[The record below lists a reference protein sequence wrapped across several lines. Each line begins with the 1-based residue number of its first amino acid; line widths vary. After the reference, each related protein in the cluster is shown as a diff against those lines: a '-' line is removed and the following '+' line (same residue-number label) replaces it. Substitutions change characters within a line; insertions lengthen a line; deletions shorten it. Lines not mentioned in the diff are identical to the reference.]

1 MDFTIKKPN
10 HILAALLVVFAFTLI
25 ILLPLFTYFQPISTT
40 PSLNQLPQSMR
51 FAVELFTLIIQ
62 ILFVAIGLFILIPVI
77 WYKLVNNY
85 TKKQILHQI
94 KLRREAADIAIL
106 WGILTMIL
114 MFITLFIIG
123 IILTTLGY
131 NLEQSGNIQDLK
143 NLFSIPSLFIIVTIQ
158 PIGEEIFFRG
168 FLLEK
173 LKTTTG
179 TLPAIL
185 ISSILFGIAH
195 LSAQNIYPA
204 IITAILGI
212 LLAYMVI
219 KTKHLITAI
228 SAHIF
233 YNIISVSLYLIGQS
247 FI

>member
-10 HILAALLVVFAFTLI
+10 NILALLLLLFALSLI
-25 ILLPLFTYFQPISTT
+25 LLLPLLSYFQTPSTT
-40 PSLNQLPQSMR
+40 PNLSQLPESLR

-62 ILFVAIGLFILIPVI
+62 ILFVAIGLFIFIPII

-85 TKKQILHQI
+85 TKPQILYHL

-114 MFITLFIIG
+114 MFIILFIIG
-123 IILTTLGY
+123 ITLTTLGY

-143 NLFSIPSLFIIVTIQ
+143 NIFSLPSLIIIITIQ

-168 FLLEK
+168 FLLDK

-185 ISSILFGIAH
+185 ITSVLFGIAH

-204 IITAILGI
+204 LITALLGI
-212 LLAYMVI
+212 LLAYIVI
-219 KTKHLITAI
+219 KTKHLLAAI

-233 YNIISVSLYLIGQS
+233 YNIISVSLYIIGQTLL
-247 FI
+247 